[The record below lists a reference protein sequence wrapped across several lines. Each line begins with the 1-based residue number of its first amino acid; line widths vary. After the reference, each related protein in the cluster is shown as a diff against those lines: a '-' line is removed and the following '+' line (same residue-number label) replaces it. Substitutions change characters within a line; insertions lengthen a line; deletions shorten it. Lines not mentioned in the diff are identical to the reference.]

1 MKLRYQILDE
11 NRIQPFIGD
20 LRDIEKNI
28 EYPLDDGTEGF
39 YIDHGE
45 KYTPFFTQQGH
56 KIRFLIITDADIVVG
71 SIAAVWKKI
80 SKNKKTYNLLYA
92 SDLKIRPEY
101 RSKGVVKSFLW
112 YLFIRWPLKQDFQ
125 GWDYSYFCAMQK
137 KNKGVDSTF
146 KGMHLGK
153 LAKHIGLMKIY
164 ILDPKK
170 LINTNIKK
178 IAYEPKNE
186 INLSPNLSSDI
197 LWNDRKKEIVSIK
210 DNALLKLGHLN
221 PKLFHLNNSDKLSE
235 AIKKVSKRKN
245 GQLCFAIDS
254 RNKAPIKWL
263 GDQGIDTGTKCKIF
277 SFPPFFNP
285 LKSADLLTIST
296 GEI

>member
-235 AIKKVSKRKN
+235 AIKKVSKRKS